1 MLSFPSVQ
9 VVIVLSCLTF
19 CHVLS
24 LCYLPDVWFDAAAV
38 VCNTV
43 CVYRVCVPVG
53 VGLVI
58 WSAAVYIVL
67 QLRGDGS
74 CRR

>member
-1 MLSFPSVQ
+1 
-9 VVIVLSCLTF
+9 
-19 CHVLS
+19 
-24 LCYLPDVWFDAAAV
+24 LPDVWFDAAAV